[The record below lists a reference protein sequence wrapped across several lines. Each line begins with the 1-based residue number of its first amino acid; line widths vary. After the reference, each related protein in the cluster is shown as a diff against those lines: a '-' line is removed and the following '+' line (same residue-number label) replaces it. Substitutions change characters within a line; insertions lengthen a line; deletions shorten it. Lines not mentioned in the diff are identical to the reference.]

1 MTSITAVTTSR
12 ADYGIYLPILKRI
25 SRDSD
30 LELDLMVTGSHLAPA
45 FGYTVQLI
53 EEDGFSIR
61 DRIECLMS
69 NDSPVAIAK
78 AMALT
83 ILGFSQAFAR
93 KQPELLLVLGDRYE
107 MFAAASAAVPFRIP
121 IVHVHGGE
129 TTEGAFDEAFR
140 HSLTKMSHLH
150 FAATEAYRDRIL
162 QMGEAPSRV
171 FVSGAPSLDN
181 LRDLKFWSQAKL
193 QQHLGLNWSE
203 PPLVVTFHPV
213 TLEFEQTA
221 DHVNQLL
228 SALREFAPLPIVFT
242 YPNADTN
249 GQVVIRAI
257 KDFVAS
263 YPQAVAGANL
273 GTDGYFSLM
282 REARAMVGNSSSG
295 IIEAASFQLPV
306 VNIGRRQQGRVQG
319 ENIINCEAQQRAISA
334 AIERAISSDFRKQLQ
349 NLKNPYG
356 SGDAADMIV
365 RELKQLEISEQLFR
379 KHFHRFPSC

>member
-1 MTSITAVTTSR
+1 MTNITAVTTSR

-25 SRDSD
+25 SRDSN
-30 LELDLMVTGSHLAPA
+30 LALDLMVTGSHLAPA

-53 EEDGFSIR
+53 EQDGFSIR
-61 DRIECLMS
+61 DRIECLMA
-69 NDSPVAIAK
+69 NDSPVAIAQ

-93 KQPELLLVLGDRYE
+93 KQPELLLMLGDRFE

-121 IVHVHGGE
+121 IAHVHGGE

-150 FAATEAYRDRIL
+150 FAATEAYRERIL
-162 QMGEAPSRV
+162 QMGEAPQRV

-181 LRDLKFWSQAKL
+181 LHDLKFWSPAKL

-203 PPLVVTFHPV
+203 RPLVVTFHPV
-213 TLEFEQTA
+213 TLEFAQTA
-221 DHVNQLL
+221 DHVKQLL
-228 SALREFAPLPIVFT
+228 AALQEFAPLPIVFT

-249 GQVVIRAI
+249 GQLVIRAI

-319 ENIINCEAQQRAISA
+319 ANIINCEAQQRAISA
-334 AIERAISSDFRKQLQ
+334 AIERAISSEFQKQLQ

-356 SGDAADMIV
+356 SGEAAEIIV
-365 RELKQLEISEQLFR
+365 RELKKLEINEQLFR